1 MNGIVYKK
9 TYNSPK
15 LNIKEALR
23 YAGIKL
29 DDKGSEA
36 LLLRCFAE
44 SDSQLS
50 YKACMCRY
58 AISVSGD
65 VIDLGFCSVK
75 SHSLAICLAECS
87 EILLFCAT
95 IGNGIDRLIE
105 KSRLT
110 SPAKAVMMDAL
121 GSERVESL
129 CDMLC
134 DELFSEVQSEGF
146 SLRPRFS
153 PGYGDLSLD
162 IQREIFASLNPTAK
176 IGVILN
182 ENLFMS
188 PTKSVTAIVGIKKG

>member
-23 YAGIKL
+23 YAGIKS

-36 LLLRCFAE
+36 LLLRCFTE

-65 VIDLGFCSVK
+65 VVDLGFCLVK

-95 IGNGIDRLIE
+95 IGNGIDRLNVRADIHNGH
-105 KSRLT
+105 L
-110 SPAKAVMMDAL
+110 AVRIKQL
-121 GSERVESL
+121 GTDT
-129 CDMLC
+129 CDRR
-134 DELFSEVQSEGF
+134 Q
-146 SLRPRFS
+146 
-153 PGYGDLSLD
+153 
-162 IQREIFASLNPTAK
+162 I
-176 IGVILN
+176 
-182 ENLFMS
+182 
-188 PTKSVTAIVGIKKG
+188 